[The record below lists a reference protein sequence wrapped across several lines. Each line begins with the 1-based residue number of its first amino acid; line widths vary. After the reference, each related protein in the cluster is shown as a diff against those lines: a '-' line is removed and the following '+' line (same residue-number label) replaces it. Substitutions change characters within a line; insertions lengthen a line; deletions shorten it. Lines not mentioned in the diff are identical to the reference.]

1 MWILKEARLF
11 GMQIRYVKIQIK
23 YLRKVLIK
31 TDNDNVSASE
41 ILGFEILIP
50 LNSKVLFYPSK

>member
-31 TDNDNVSASE
+31 TDNDNGNTHTMKFKS
-41 ILGFEILIP
+41 I
-50 LNSKVLFYPSK
+50 VLSF

>member
-23 YLRKVLIK
+23 YLRKILIK
-31 TDNDNVSASE
+31 MDNDNVSASE
-41 ILGFEILIP
+41 Y
-50 LNSKVLFYPSK
+50 SVLKYSYH